1 MAKSTKKNLDNPCA
15 LLEHLHLLVRAE
27 VKVPIKKPSEA
38 ETFLREIIEAID
50 IKILYGPIAQ
60 YSPKTGNRGITAF
73 AVIETSHVA
82 MHIWDEID
90 PALVQLDVY
99 SCANFDKNKVFSK
112 LETLKPSKIDYKYLD
127 RKQSFIPLAQSDR

>member
-1 MAKSTKKNLDNPCA
+1 MAKSTKKNMDNPCA

-38 ETFLREIIEAID
+38 ETFLREIIETID
-50 IKILYGPIAQ
+50 MKILYGPIAQ

-82 MHIWDEID
+82 MHI
-90 PALVQLDVY
+90 
-99 SCANFDKNKVFSK
+99 
-112 LETLKPSKIDYKYLD
+112 
-127 RKQSFIPLAQSDR
+127 